1 MKKVAFFLLFLFL
14 SCTVLNAAR
23 EYCKYAYQEDRAI
36 PLILNYG
43 IRLGVVVLGLR
54 MHLHRAE
61 VLTIQKLTWWLQ
73 DATKLSFWV
82 YFTMLEFIFTLILDF
97 TFYSI
102 KTLEKVFLGRT
113 ALVILFVVF
122 IALFCVKGLFL
133 YILLAL
139 ELFLLL
145 YLFLGILFL
154 RFYKS

>member
-1 MKKVAFFLLFLFL
+1 
-14 SCTVLNAAR
+14 
-23 EYCKYAYQEDRAI
+23 
-36 PLILNYG
+36 
-43 IRLGVVVLGLR
+43 
-54 MHLHRAE
+54 
-61 VLTIQKLTWWLQ
+61 
-73 DATKLSFWV
+73 
-82 YFTMLEFIFTLILDF
+82 MLEFIFTLILDF

>member
-1 MKKVAFFLLFLFL
+1 MNIINEFFVSFILIKLYFKFKVCRKIKFPLLWKFYF
-14 SCTVLNAAR
+14 SKWKFYFSA
-23 EYCKYAYQEDRAI
+23 DI
-36 PLILNYG
+36 
-43 IRLGVVVLGLR
+43 
-54 MHLHRAE
+54 
-61 VLTIQKLTWWLQ
+61 
-73 DATKLSFWV
+73 WV